1 MPKFQHIEYLILLTL
16 IPVLTGIFIYALY
29 KKRSTIKKLGDNDLV
44 KLLTS
49 NHNGSAYLVK
59 FLFIILAFGILTI
72 ALANPRSATGSD
84 RVSRDG
90 IDVMIALDV
99 SKSMLAQDIKP
110 TRLDRAKQLLSR
122 LVDKLSNDR
131 VGIVVFAGKA
141 YLQMPLTGDH
151 AAAKM
156 YLNAANT
163 ESVPTQGTVIADAL
177 KMCDAT
183 FNSKEKKYKAVVL
196 ISDGEDHDETAV
208 KTATQMGQDGVVI
221 YTVGIGSPQG
231 TALMD
236 ETTNQLKTD
245 KDGNTVITKL
255 NEEELR
261 SIAEKGNGK
270 YLFFQNTDDVVENI
284 RSELAGMDQRNVM
297 DDSLINY
304 RSWFRY
310 FLAVAFLF
318 LIIEIFISEKKNRK
332 NDYLK
337 LKPTLTILFVFTCIV
352 TSAQTQKENLV
363 IKKGNE
369 AYKNNDF
376 TNALD
381 AYGQVIQKN
390 PGNATAQ
397 FNQGNALFRTDKKD
411 EAVIAYD
418 NALKKLNKPAEKGN
432 AYYNKG
438 VVLQN
443 DKKLPEC
450 IDAYKNALK
459 LDPGNE
465 DARQNL
471 QKALQQQ
478 KQQKQ
483 EQQKKDDKKDQNK
496 KKQDQKKDQ
505 DQKQEPKPQQSKL
518 TKKDAEEKLKA
529 LMEQEKNLQDKL
541 HKVNAASVSKP
552 EKDW

>member
-1 MPKFQHIEYLILLTL
+1 MPEFQHIKYLILLAL
-16 IPVLTGIFIYALY
+16 IPAMVGIFIYALY
-29 KKRSTIKKLGDNDLV
+29 KKRLIIKKLGDKDLV

-49 NHNGSAYLVK
+49 NHSPSAYLQK
-59 FLFIILAFGILTI
+59 FLLIVLAFGILI
-72 ALANPRSATGSD
+72 MALANLRSTTGSEK
-84 RVSRDG
+84 VSRNG

-110 TRLDRAKQLLSR
+110 TRLDRAKQFLSR
-122 LVDKLSNDR
+122 LVDKLNNDR

-177 KMCDAT
+177 KSCYAS
-183 FNSKEKKYKAVVL
+183 FNSKEKKYKAIIL
-196 ISDGEDHDETAV
+196 ISDGEDHDEGAI
-208 KTATQMGQDGVVI
+208 KAAAEMGQDGVVI

-231 TALMD
+231 SPLID
-236 ETTNQLKTD
+236 ETTGQLKTD
-245 KDGNTVITKL
+245 KEGNTVISKL

-270 YLFFQNTDDVVENI
+270 YMLFQNTDDVVENI
-284 RSELAGMDQRNVM
+284 RSELLGMDQRNVT
-297 DDSLINY
+297 DDSLLNY
-304 RSWFRY
+304 KSYFRY
-310 FLAVAFLF
+310 FLTIAFLF
-318 LIIEIFISEKKNRK
+318 LIVEIFISEKKNRK
-332 NDYLK
+332 NNYLK
-337 LKPTLTILFVFTCIV
+337 LKPALAILFVFTGLFA
-352 TSAQTQKENLV
+352 SAQAQQENLA

-376 TNALD
+376 VNALD
-381 AYGQVIQKN
+381 VYGKVIEKN
-390 PGNATAQ
+390 PENATAQ
-397 FNQGNALFRTDKKD
+397 FNQGNALYRTDKKE

-418 NALKKLNKPAEKGN
+418 KALKKLNRPAEKSN

-438 VVLQN
+438 VVFQN
-443 DKKLPEC
+443 DKRLPEC
-450 IDAYKNALK
+450 IAAYKDALK
-459 LDPGNE
+459 LDPENE

-478 KQQKQ
+478 KQQQKPD
-483 EQQKKDDKKDQNK
+483 QKKDQDK
-496 KKQDQKKDQ
+496 KKQDQKKEEEK
-505 DQKQEPKPQQSKL
+505 KQQPKPQQSKL
-518 TKKDAEEKLKA
+518 TRKDAEEKLKA

-541 HKVNAASVSKP
+541 HKVNATSVNKP

>member
-1 MPKFQHIEYLILLTL
+1 MPEFQHIKYLILLAL
-16 IPVLTGIFIYALY
+16 IPAMVGIFIYALY
-29 KKRSTIKKLGDNDLV
+29 KKRLIIKKLGDKDLV

-49 NHNGSAYLVK
+49 NHSPSAYLQK
-59 FLFIILAFGILTI
+59 FLLIVLAFGILI
-72 ALANPRSATGSD
+72 MALANLRSTTGSEK
-84 RVSRDG
+84 VSRNG

-110 TRLDRAKQLLSR
+110 TRLDRAKQFLSR
-122 LVDKLSNDR
+122 LVDKLNNDR

-177 KMCDAT
+177 KSCYAS
-183 FNSKEKKYKAVVL
+183 FNSKEKKYKAIIL
-196 ISDGEDHDETAV
+196 ISDGEDHDEGAI
-208 KTATQMGQDGVVI
+208 KAAAEMGQDGVVI

-231 TALMD
+231 SPLID
-236 ETTNQLKTD
+236 ETTGQLKTD
-245 KDGNTVITKL
+245 KEGNTVISKL

-270 YLFFQNTDDVVENI
+270 YMLFQNTDDVVENI
-284 RSELAGMDQRNVM
+284 RSELLGMDQRNVT
-297 DDSLINY
+297 DDSLLNY
-304 RSWFRY
+304 KSYFRY
-310 FLAVAFLF
+310 FLTIAFLF
-318 LIIEIFISEKKNRK
+318 LIVEIFISEKKNRK
-332 NDYLK
+332 NNYLK
-337 LKPTLTILFVFTCIV
+337 LKPALAILFVFTGLFA
-352 TSAQTQKENLV
+352 SAQAQQENLA

-376 TNALD
+376 VNALD
-381 AYGQVIQKN
+381 VYGKVIEKN
-390 PGNATAQ
+390 PENATAQ
-397 FNQGNALFRTDKKD
+397 FNQGNALYRTDKKE

-418 NALKKLNKPAEKGN
+418 KALKKLNRSAEKSN

-438 VVLQN
+438 VVFQN
-443 DKKLPEC
+443 DKRLPEC
-450 IDAYKNALK
+450 IAAYKDALK
-459 LDPGNE
+459 LDPENE

-478 KQQKQ
+478 KQQQKPD
-483 EQQKKDDKKDQNK
+483 QKKDQDK
-496 KKQDQKKDQ
+496 KKQDQKKEEEK
-505 DQKQEPKPQQSKL
+505 KQQPKPQQSKL
-518 TKKDAEEKLKA
+518 TRKDAEEKLKA

-541 HKVNAASVSKP
+541 HKVNATSVNKP